1 MNSKKL
7 KYIDLFS
14 GIGGFRRAME
24 LLSDDLNMKSEC
36 VAFAEID
43 KYAVTSY
50 KANYNTDNEIEIG
63 DIEEFVSD
71 NNKVKDLPNFDML
84 FGGFP
89 CQPFSM
95 MGKQLGL
102 EDDRG
107 GLFFSV
113 MKIVDIKKPKY
124 ILLENVRNLYTHD
137 KGSTYK
143 RLKKELEDHGYNVQE
158 GILNTSDFGLPQ
170 HRRRLYIFATR
181 DDLDSSEIKFEAD
194 LIKMHFQE
202 IRDRSINTY
211 ESVMDGILDT
221 HKVEDKYYLSE
232 KIKPTI
238 LSNGTKNFKSNSKI
252 NQMIARPLTATMVKM
267 HRACQDNY
275 YSQEFLD
282 CECQESYLKNDFSK
296 DEEATHK
303 IRKLTPWETLK
314 LQGFDKG
321 FFLNSSEAGVSNHQ
335 LYKQAG
341 NAVSVNT
348 VYTVLDYLIKK
359 EEYVL

>member
-1 MNSKKL
+1 MNEKTL
-7 KYIDLFS
+7 TYIDLFS
-14 GIGGFRRAME
+14 GIGGFRRALE
-24 LLSDDLNMKSEC
+24 LLAKDLGKKTKC
-36 VAFAEID
+36 VAFSEID
-43 KYAVTSY
+43 KYAVASY
-50 KANYNTDNEIEIG
+50 KANYNTKDEIEIG
-63 DIEEFVSD
+63 DIERF
-71 NNKVKDLPNFDML
+71 VKDTEQIKNLPDFDIV

-102 EDDRG
+102 KDERG

-124 ILLENVRNLYTHD
+124 ILLENVRNLFTHD
-137 KGSTYK
+137 KGATYQQ
-143 RLKKELEDHGYNVQE
+143 LKKELEEHGYDVQE
-158 GILNTSDFGLPQ
+158 DVLNTSDFGLPQ
-170 HRRRLYIFATR
+170 HRRRLYIFASR
-181 DDLDSSEIKFEAD
+181 KDLNTSTDIFNTQ
-194 LIKMHFQE
+194 LIQDHFKKLE
-202 IRDRSINTY
+202 NRSINTY
-211 ESVMDGILDT
+211 KNVMDGILDKY
-221 HKVEDKYYLSE
+221 KVEDKYYLSE

-238 LSNGTKNFKSNSKI
+238 LSNGTKNFKSNSEI
-252 NQMIARPLTATMVKM
+252 NQLIARPLTATMVKM

-282 CECQESYLKNDFSK
+282 AECQTSYLENSFSK

-314 LQGFDKG
+314 LQGFDET
-321 FFLNSSEAGVSNHQ
+321 FFLNSSKAGISNHQ

-348 VYTVLDYLIKK
+348 VYTVLDYLITK
-359 EEYVL
+359 EN